1 MGDGAVYHS
10 SRVELGRNTEDLI
23 FLHIT
28 HLLEDT
34 HGRMTRSALEQ
45 VLNYSGNYLNSVV
58 VRHTGLCLFD
68 YGMQYC
74 MDYARQL
81 LTTTDLTVQQIAAEL
96 NFTNRTHF
104 YKLFAEHTGM
114 TPRQYRLK
122 NRPEQP

>member
-1 MGDGAVYHS
+1 
-10 SRVELGRNTEDLI
+10 
-23 FLHIT
+23 
-28 HLLEDT
+28 
-34 HGRMTRSALEQ
+34 
-45 VLNYSGNYLNSVV
+45 
-58 VRHTGLCLFD
+58 
-68 YGMQYC
+68 MQYC